1 MQRRKFGRHDI
12 EVSALGFG
20 TMRLPVFDNDSAK
33 IDEDKTAEM
42 LHYAVENGVN
52 YVDSAYNYHR
62 EQSEIVVGKVLRQ
75 GLRDK
80 VYLATKCPVWLVEK
94 HGDFDPLLNRQLEK
108 LQTDHIDMY
117 LLHSLSKD
125 RWPTLVKAEAF
136 KFMQNA
142 KADGRIRYAGFSF
155 HDDFE
160 TFKTIVDAHDWD
172 FCQIQY
178 NYMDQNYQAGTKGLE
193 YAASKGLAV
202 VIMEPLRGGSLVKNV
217 PPAVQAVWAKAA
229 VKRSPAEWGL
239 RWVWNHPEVS
249 LLLSGMGEMGQV
261 QENIHTAQD
270 AKVNSLTPEE
280 LALFGEV
287 EAAYRSRTKANCTKC
302 EYCQPCP
309 QGIVIPEWFEAYNN
323 AYMFD
328 NVGRI
333 KNMYERVKEEWGDP
347 EACIECARCE
357 DACPQHLPVRELLK
371 QLRADAKGSNS

>member
-12 EVSALGFG
+12 QASALGFG

-33 IDEDKTAEM
+33 IDEGKTSEM

-62 EQSEIVVGKVLRQ
+62 EQSEIVVGKVLKQ

-80 VYLATKCPVWLVEK
+80 VYLATKCPSWLIK
-94 HGDFDPLLNRQLEK
+94 TYDDFDPLLNRQLEK

-125 RWPTLVKAEAF
+125 RWPTLVQAEAF
-136 KFMQNA
+136 KFMQKA
-142 KADGRIRYAGFSF
+142 KADGRIRFAGFSF

-178 NYMDQNYQAGTKGLE
+178 NYMDENFQAGTKGLK
-193 YAASKGLAV
+193 YAADKGLAV
-202 VIMEPLRGGSLVKNV
+202 VVMEPLRGGSLVKSV
-217 PPAVQAVWAKAA
+217 PPEVQAIWDKAP
-229 VKRSPAEWGL
+229 VKRTRPEWGL

-249 LLLSGMGEMGQV
+249 LLLSGMGAMEQV
-261 QENIHTAQD
+261 KENIRTAGE
-270 AKVNSLTPEE
+270 ATANSLTAEE
-280 LALFGEV
+280 LALYDEV
-287 EAAYRSRTKANCTKC
+287 KQRYRSRTKADCTKC

-309 QGIVIPEWFEAYNN
+309 QGIVIPEWFEAYNG
-323 AYMFD
+323 AYMFN

-347 EACIECARCE
+347 ETCVECAKCE
-357 DACPQHLPVRELLK
+357 DACPQRLPVRELLK
-371 QLRADAKGSNS
+371 QLRADAAAPKS